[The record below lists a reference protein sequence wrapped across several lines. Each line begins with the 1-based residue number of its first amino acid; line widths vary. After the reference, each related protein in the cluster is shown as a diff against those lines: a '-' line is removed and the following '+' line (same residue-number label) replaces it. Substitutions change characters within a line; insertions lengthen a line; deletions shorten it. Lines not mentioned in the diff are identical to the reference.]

1 MKAAFKFSLGIA
13 CGTLLYSRF
22 LSSAASFDWER
33 AVVVVGITC
42 FVITVV
48 LSKLKT

>member
-1 MKAAFKFSLGIA
+1 MDATFQFHLGIA

-33 AVVVVGITC
+33 AVVVGITC

>member
-1 MKAAFKFSLGIA
+1 MKATFKFSLGIA

-22 LSSAASFDWER
+22 LSPAASFDCER
-33 AVVVVGITC
+33 AIVIGVIC
-42 FVITVV
+42 FVTTVL

>member
-1 MKAAFKFSLGIA
+1 MKAAYKFSLGIA

-22 LSSAASFDWER
+22 LSSAATFDWER
-33 AVVVVGITC
+33 AVVVGITC
-42 FVITVV
+42 FVITVL